1 MEKKGG
7 QIMVNIE
14 ESEIFGKLLNTL
26 EEIIKQIDSKEIR
39 DKIQNIINEMD
50 KVVM

>member
-1 MEKKGG
+1 
-7 QIMVNIE
+7 MVNIE